1 MLGPPQISKNLPR
14 GRPFIKG
21 VSGNPGGRPRRTDD
35 EARLIEACR
44 DKTEAALAVIMGLM
58 EDSAN
63 DRVRLAAAQF
73 IIERGWGKAP
83 ERLALFNAREQGPM
97 PGADLTPMKAYLE
110 IIQYKSFERI
120 QTALI
125 DSEEAADEGVFSLPR
140 FDD

>member
-1 MLGPPQISKNLPR
+1 MKGLAEISNNQPR
-14 GRPFIKG
+14 GRPFTKG
-21 VSGNPGGRPRRTDD
+21 VSGNPGGRPRRTED

-44 DKTEAALAVIMGLM
+44 EKSEAALGVIEELM

-83 ERLALFNAREQGPM
+83 ERLALIDAREQGPM
-97 PGADLTPMKAYLE
+97 PGADLTPMKAYME

-125 DSEEAADEGVFSLPR
+125 DSEEAADEGVFSLPK